1 MKTCKFCLLLRF
13 SSLLLDRILIDF
25 VNRNFESC
33 YQWNLLRLYKNFSG
47 ILEPRIYG
55 V

>member
-1 MKTCKFCLLLRF
+1 MKTYKFCLLLRF
-13 SSLLLDRILIDF
+13 SSLLLDQILIDF
-25 VNRNFESC
+25 VNRKFESC
-33 YQWNLLRLYKNFSG
+33 YRRNLLRLYSHFSG

>member
-1 MKTCKFCLLLRF
+1 MKACKFCLLLRF
-13 SSLLLDRILIDF
+13 SRLLLDRILIDF

-33 YQWNLLRLYKNFSG
+33 YRWNLLRLYSHFSG
-47 ILEPRIYG
+47 TLEPRIDG